1 MKLSAWILATII
13 AVTVLGS
20 ACSPKTGC
28 PVTETTKA
36 KTNRKGELKTKSG
49 STHLF
54 PKHMRRY

>member
-1 MKLSAWILATII
+1 MKLSVFVLAVM
-13 AVTVLGS
+13 AVLALS
-20 ACSPKTGC
+20 SLSCSPKTGC
-28 PVTETTKA
+28 PVTETTKV